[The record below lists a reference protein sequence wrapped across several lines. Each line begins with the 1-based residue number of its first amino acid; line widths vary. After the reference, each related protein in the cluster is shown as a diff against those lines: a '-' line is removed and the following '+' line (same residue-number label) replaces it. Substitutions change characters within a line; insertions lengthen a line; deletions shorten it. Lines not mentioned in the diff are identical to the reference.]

1 MKLINKIVTRK
12 IFYGLL
18 SLAFVYINYS
28 ENSWNFF
35 NDIGGLVWAKI
46 GPEMIG
52 IIFFVLLSLIY
63 IKTFYKDLRI
73 RIEKK
78 EWFIFFSFFIIIF
91 IYRYK
96 EFSTYFYHDDFY
108 LVLNRLGTGYS
119 KYLWGPWLSSFP
131 LWTWEIIRSFSGYSV
146 LPYQIASLSSHV
158 LLSIGVYFLSKYL
171 SKSYYIAI
179 IISFLV
185 LTTSISF
192 EAFQWLIHP
201 INFAWQGFFVCL
213 SLIALIWEIRKN
225 KGITVPYLSALLM
238 MPAFGA
244 GIARIGFILP
254 FISIVDVLA
263 STEYFN
269 IKKIGIWI
277 KNLITRQWIFYF
289 LVFTFMFVRNLYTIT
304 GTKTEVVTIPLYKLY
319 LYVIGIFT
327 FPVELFINLSKLSKA
342 IVLPGT
348 LTVWFGCLF
357 LVASGIFVLVT
368 KLKQKKVP
376 LILSVGF
383 FWLFFSALYYTLFG
397 PHLPANELEIS
408 IAARSH
414 HLSYLASIGSLMIWG
429 YFLYQLIVVLNK
441 LKKPFGIIISLLVIV
456 GVSSLNYYWLSKQY
470 DNFLELP
477 KGVKIVRQQFFF
489 DTYRKYISPTA
500 RKVNIFYDESYLKR
514 KDNYRPNDGYYW
526 AFWDK
531 NKVKI
536 LTGFEELQKYLT
548 SVGDTQTRNEEIN
561 NLYYIYTDYD
571 DGLIE
576 DSLSEVLRENIL
588 NPQIEVLSNQ
598 AWKNIWG
605 QNDKQYFTSEIIKQ
619 DDLQINYF
627 KNPVI
632 SINNLNFPAIL
643 PPNLKVKINVR
654 QSENN
659 RDLIDLRAGVLS
671 HFLSSLVLPTGEQL
685 NLLAKYYKGKSSQND
700 IDFNNIINT
709 SNVNDKMV
717 CGERKDDDGIIFLI
731 SWVGEPD
738 SYYSKLSFEDKNNI
752 FSTKYNQRFY
762 SLCYFSE
769 VQGIKDINIQLPY
782 TGSILRGIV
791 IVPLT
796 KYPIS
801 LDIINSSLESPKI
814 LDQ

>member
-1 MKLINKIVTRK
+1 MFKKIISNK
-12 IFYGLL
+12 IFYGLI
-18 SLAFVYINYS
+18 SVAFVYINYS
-28 ENSWNFF
+28 ENSWNLF
-35 NDIGGLVWAKI
+35 NNLGGIVWAKI

-52 IIFFVLLSLIY
+52 IIFFVSLSFLY
-63 IKTFYKDLRI
+63 LKTFYKDLRI
-73 RIEKK
+73 KIEKK
-78 EWFIFFSFFIIIF
+78 EWFIFLSFFIIIL

-146 LPYQIASLSSHV
+146 LPYQIASLSFHV
-158 LLSIGVYFLSKYL
+158 LLTVGVYFLSKYL
-171 SKSYYIAI
+171 SKNYYIAI

-201 INFAWQGFFVCL
+201 INFAWQGFFVCI
-213 SLIALIWEIRKN
+213 SIIALVWEIRKN

-254 FISIVDVLA
+254 FISTVDVLA
-263 STEYFN
+263 STEYLN
-269 IKKIGIWI
+269 IKKIGKWV

-348 LTVWFGCLF
+348 LTVWFGFLF
-357 LVASGIFVLVT
+357 LVASGIFVLIT
-368 KLKQKKVP
+368 KIKKKKIP
-376 LILSVGF
+376 LILSIGF
-383 FWLFFSALYYTLFG
+383 SWLLFSALYYTLFG

-414 HLSYLASIGSLMIWG
+414 HLSYLGSIGSLMIWG
-429 YFLYQLIVVLNK
+429 YFLYQLIMVLIK
-441 LKKPFGIIISLLVIV
+441 LKKPFGVSISYLIII

-500 RKVNIFYDESYLKR
+500 SKVNIFYDESYLKR

-536 LTGFEELQKYLT
+536 LTGFEELQKYLM
-548 SVGDTQTRNEEIN
+548 GIDNIQTRNNEIS

-576 DSLSEVLRENIL
+576 DNLSEVLRENIL
-588 NPQIEVLSNQ
+588 NPQTEVLSNQ
-598 AWKNIWG
+598 AWKTIWG

-643 PPNLKVKINVR
+643 PPNLRVKINVR
-654 QSENN
+654 QSENSS
-659 RDLIDLRAGVLS
+659 DLIDLSAGVLS
-671 HFLSSLVLPTGEQL
+671 HFLSSLVLPTEEQL
-685 NLLAKYYKGKSSQND
+685 NLLAKYYKEKSLQND
-700 IDFNNIINT
+700 IDLNNIIT
-709 SNVNDKMV
+709 TPNVIDKMV
-717 CGERKDDDGIIFLI
+717 CEKRKGDGGILFLVLW
-731 SWVGEPD
+731 SGEPE
-738 SYYSKLSFEDKNNI
+738 SYYSKFSQEVRENI
-752 FSTKYNQRFY
+752 FSPFFTQRFY

-769 VQGIKDINIQLPY
+769 VEGIKDINIQLPY
-782 TGSILRGIV
+782 TGSILRNVV

-796 KYPIS
+796 KSPIS
-801 LDIINSSLESPKI
+801 VKVLESGLKTPKI
-814 LDQ
+814 IQ